1 MKILAHILFY
11 LGGYFCGLNFYL
23 SFLRYPLY
31 RVCGGEKDEYQW
43 VSGAPLVGSLLVGI
57 SLISLHKITW
67 MLVLGLI
74 LIVLDTG
81 GLHWSLGTMFYH
93 EVLRREKDV

>member
-1 MKILAHILFY
+1 MKFLAYILFY

-23 SFLRYPLY
+23 SCLRYPLY

-43 VSGAPLVGSLLVGI
+43 ISGAPLVGSLLVGI

-81 GLHWSLGTMFYH
+81 GLHWFLGTMFYH
-93 EVLRREKDV
+93 EVLRKEKDV